1 MRTGIAWWC
10 VALACMLLTALS
22 PAAMAADGV
31 ITRLQFR
38 DRVVARLEAA
48 NPDFKVKVLSLDEL
62 EVTGVGEGE
71 VRMYLGN
78 AYRQYLSDPSSL
90 DQVIMRFVGVAVS
103 ATAAEAEDA
112 PLAPADLR
120 LLIRPAGFLDEVGKM
135 RARSGKPTLDTDLP
149 VSRPLAG
156 DLVVLLGL
164 DHPQSYS
171 YPPRATVEEALP
183 SADAWTRALTN
194 TGAAVGK
201 IRTEAL
207 RDGVSMVTTESGLG
221 PSLLL
226 LDNVWT
232 QAPLKG
238 QGDPIVVVFSRTAL
252 LLGHEG
258 DPESIDALVAILKAE
273 RAFAGNDLVSDQLFI
288 RRNGRW
294 EVFDPAAPRRMPR
307 EASLDRAA

>member
-1 MRTGIAWWC
+1 MRTGIARWC
-10 VALACMLLTALS
+10 IAMAGLLMMALS
-22 PAAMAADGV
+22 PAAMAADGA

-38 DRVVARLEAA
+38 DLVVARLEAA
-48 NPDFKVKVLSLDEL
+48 NPDFKVKVLSIDEL

-71 VRMYLGN
+71 IQMYLGN
-78 AYRQYLSDPSSL
+78 AYRQYLSDPSAL
-90 DQVIMRFVGVAVS
+90 DEVIARFVGVAVS
-103 ATAAEAEDA
+103 ATAAQAEDA
-112 PLAPADLR
+112 PLALADLR
-120 LLIRPAGFLDEVGKM
+120 LLIRPAGFLDEVRKM
-135 RARSGKPTLDTDLP
+135 RARSGKPVLDTDLP

-156 DLVVLLGL
+156 DLVALLGL

-183 SADAWTRALTN
+183 SADAWTRALAN
-194 TGAAVGK
+194 TDAAVGE

-207 RDGVSMVTTESGLG
+207 RDGVAMVTTDSGLA

-226 LDNVWT
+226 LDEIWAR
-232 QAPLKG
+232 APLKG

-258 DPESIDALVAILKAE
+258 DPASIEALVVILKTE
-273 RAFAGNDLVSDQLFI
+273 LAFAGNDLVSDQLFI
-288 RRNGRW
+288 RRHGRW

-307 EASLDRAA
+307 QASLDRAA

>member
-1 MRTGIAWWC
+1 MRTGIARWC
-10 VALACMLLTALS
+10 IAMAGLLMMALS

-38 DRVVARLEAA
+38 DLVVARLEAA
-48 NPDFKVKVLSLDEL
+48 NPDFRVKVLSIDEL

-71 VRMYLGN
+71 IQMYLGN
-78 AYRQYLSDPSSL
+78 AYRQYLSDPSAL
-90 DQVIMRFVGVAVS
+90 DEVIARFVGVAVS
-103 ATAAEAEDA
+103 ATAAQAEDA
-112 PLAPADLR
+112 PLALADLR
-120 LLIRPAGFLDEVGKM
+120 LLIRPVGFLDEVRRM
-135 RARSGKPTLDTDLP
+135 RARSGKPVLDTDLP
-149 VSRPLAG
+149 VRRPLAG

-183 SADAWTRALTN
+183 SADAWTRALAN
-194 TGAAVGK
+194 TDAAVGE

-207 RDGVSMVTTESGLG
+207 RDGVAMVTTDSGLA

-226 LDNVWT
+226 LDDVWAR
-232 QAPLKG
+232 APLKG

-258 DPESIDALVAILKAE
+258 DPASIEALVAILKTE
-273 RAFAGNDLVSDQLFI
+273 LAFAGNDLVSDQLFI

-307 EASLDRAA
+307 QASLDRAA